1 MNQTERIQQQYDL
14 VMHGNAWH
22 GDPIWRILEG
32 ISPECAAHH
41 AFPATHSIWEI
52 VLHMKFWEGVV
63 SRRLQGQRAGLD
75 EALNFPAPPEI
86 SEAHWQKTLADFRA
100 SNQQFR
106 QLLAELDPGRL
117 DELSAAGKRTFYE
130 EAHGLIQHNI
140 YHGGQIALL
149 KKAFQQKAQPPGL

>member
-1 MNQTERIQQQYDL
+1 MNQTERILRQYDL

-32 ISPECAAHH
+32 ISPESAAHH
-41 AFPATHSIWEI
+41 ALPAAHSIWEI
-52 VLHMKFWEGVV
+52 ILHMKFWEGVT

-86 SEAHWQKTLADFRA
+86 NEANWQKTLAEFRA

-106 QLLAELDPGRL
+106 QLLAAFDPKRL

-140 YHGGQIALL
+140 YHAGQIALL
-149 KKAFQQKAQPPGL
+149 KKAFPDGIPSAGL